1 MKCMYKAGES
11 WGYFSLMY
19 EVFIVPKVHV
29 WYRHCSLGIGIIKS
43 KECTFKRYTDM
54 YVFSCIKQPCITYIN
69 QNNLVAFVL
78 WHYSDS
84 KEASTITC
92 YTVQLPGT
100 ITLNTVQLPGTITWN
115 TSYLVHCTITWYAV
129 CMNLSIMYSVCHYL
143 LVNYEE
149 IPLLSHKLDL

>member
-1 MKCMYKAGES
+1 MKYMYKAGES

-54 YVFSCIKQPCITYIN
+54 YVFSCKQPCITYIN

-100 ITLNTVQLPGTITWN
+100 ITLNTVQLPGT
-115 TSYLVHCTITWYAV
+115 LVTWYTV
-129 CMNLSIMYSVCHYL
+129 QLPGTLYVW
-143 LVNYEE
+143 
-149 IPLLSHKLDL
+149 IPV